1 MFLRRWRSLRE
12 HGVPGMNHRNGA
24 FILPSNPRK
33 HYPRV
38 DDKLLTKRLA
48 QAAGIP
54 IPRLLGVVTTYHQLR
69 DVPAILAHLPPF
81 VIKPARGAQGNGIIV
96 IVAAQPGRYRRSN
109 GTYLDDDEVE
119 QHISSILSGV
129 FSLRGDWDSAII
141 EEMIV
146 IHPVFKPISLQGVPD
161 IRVVVYRGLPV
172 MAMCRLPTSVSSG
185 RANLHQG
192 AIGMGID
199 IATGRSV
206 HAMLGN
212 RTVTTHV
219 DTGHDLIGFTIPQ
232 WDDVL
237 ALAARASD
245 VSGLGYL
252 GVDVVID
259 AVHGPLLLELNA
271 RPGLAIQLANMEGL
285 LPRLRLAAA
294 LPAEALTSWE
304 VRCRIARDLFK
315 RPIGGPLQATGL
327 PAGLL

>member
-1 MFLRRWRSLRE
+1 MLRRWKLLRRN
-12 HGVPGMNHRNGA
+12 GVLGMNHRNGA
-24 FILPSNPRK
+24 FILPANPRR

-38 DDKLLTKRLA
+38 DDKLVTKRLA

-54 IPRLLGVVTTYHQLR
+54 ISRLLGVVSTFHELR
-69 DVPAILAHLPPF
+69 DVPALLAHLPPF
-81 VIKPARGAQGNGIIV
+81 VIKPARGAQGNGIVV
-96 IVAAQPGRYRRSN
+96 IVATEPGRYRRSN
-109 GTYLDDDEVE
+109 GTWLNDAQVK
-119 QHISSILSGV
+119 QHLSSILSGV

-146 IHPVFKPISLQGVPD
+146 LHPAFRPISLQGVPD

-172 MAMCRLPTSVSSG
+172 MAMCRLPTSLSSG

-206 HAMLGN
+206 HAMLRN
-212 RTVTTHV
+212 RTVTRHL
-219 DTGHDLIGFTIPQ
+219 DTGHDLLGFTIPQ
-232 WDDVL
+232 WDEVL
-237 ALAARASD
+237 SLAARASD

-252 GVDVVID
+252 GVDVVVD

-285 LPRLRLAAA
+285 LPRLQLAAKV
-294 LPAEALTSWE
+294 PARELETWE
-304 VRCRIARDLFK
+304 DRCRIARQLFT
-315 RPIGGPLQATGL
+315 R
-327 PAGLL
+327 PAGPGSRIAGFPTGVL

>member
-1 MFLRRWRSLRE
+1 MLLSRWRSLRR
-12 HGVPGMNHRNGA
+12 HGVLGMNHRNGA

-38 DDKLLTKRLA
+38 DDKLLTKQLA
-48 QAAGIP
+48 IAAGIP
-54 IPRLLGVVTTYHQLR
+54 VPRLLGVVSEYHEIR
-69 DVPAILAHLPPF
+69 DVPTMLAGMPPF

-96 IVAAQPGRYRRSN
+96 IIESETGRYRRSN
-109 GTYLDDDEVE
+109 GSFITDAQLE

-146 IHPVFKPISLQGVPD
+146 IHPAFKPIALQGVPD

-199 IATGRSV
+199 IASGRSV
-206 HAMLGN
+206 HAMLRN
-212 RTVTTHV
+212 RSVGTHV
-219 DTGHDLIGFTIPQ
+219 DTGAELVGFTIPH
-232 WDDVL
+232 WNDVL
-237 ALAARASD
+237 SLAARASD

-252 GVDVVID
+252 GVDVVVD
-259 AVHGPLLLELNA
+259 AVHGPVLLELNA

-285 LPRLRLAAA
+285 LPRLQRAAQVA
-294 LPAEALTSWE
+294 VTDPSNWE
-304 VRCRIARDLFK
+304 ERCRIARELFK
-315 RPIGGPLQATGL
+315 RSPS
-327 PAGLL
+327 

>member
-1 MFLRRWRSLRE
+1 
-12 HGVPGMNHRNGA
+12 MNQRNGG
-24 FILPSNPRK
+24 FILPHNPRR

-48 QAAGIP
+48 QEAGIP
-54 IPRLLGVVTTYHQLR
+54 IPRLLGVVSEYHELR
-69 DVPAILAHLPPF
+69 DVPEMLSHLQQF

-96 IVAAQPGRYRRSN
+96 IVETEVGRYRRSN
-109 GTYLDDDEVE
+109 GTYISDAQVQ

-129 FSLRGDWDSAII
+129 FSLRGDWDKALI

-146 IHPVFKPISLQGVPD
+146 IHPAFKPIALQGVPD

-172 MAMCRLPTSVSSG
+172 MAMCRLPTSTSSG

-206 HAMLGN
+206 HAMLRS
-212 RTVTTHV
+212 RTIEKHI
-219 DTGHDLIGFTIPQ
+219 DTGHELVGFTVPR
-232 WDDVL
+232 WDEVL
-237 ALAARASD
+237 ALASRSSD

-259 AVHGPLLLELNA
+259 AAHGPLLLELNA

-285 LPRLRLAAA
+285 LPRLKLAETVPVEILAN
-294 LPAEALTSWE
+294 WE
-304 VRCRIARDLFK
+304 ERCRVARELF
-315 RPIGGPLQATGL
+315 RRVPV
-327 PAGLL
+327 